1 MNYEQLKARIE
12 TLAASEKV
20 TKELLAALS
29 RDLLQFML
37 DTGDIRPINL
47 LLEDG
52 KLSPQNRKV
61 AILYFQKFCPFK
73 NLQTEKGEFQAFGE
87 IKKAKKEEK
96 FASVREFLADP
107 HNNIWTWANRHVEV
121 KSREFKIDRVTATVQ
136 KAIENGFSPTSILV
150 ATLKAGISVNDIMD
164 LVSKMADMAEQQEQE
179 EAKIEPNLA

>member
-12 TLAASEKV
+12 TLASNEKI
-20 TKELLAALS
+20 TKELLASLS
-29 RDLLQFML
+29 RDLLQFMV

-121 KSREFKIDRVTATVQ
+121 KPREFKLDRVTSIVK
-136 KAIENGFSPTSILV
+136 KAMEGGFEEEAVIEAV
-150 ATLKAGISVNDIMD
+150 LKGGISPASMLKLIEHAA
-164 LVSKMADMAEQQEQE
+164 KAEE
-179 EAKIEPNLA
+179 EKIEPNLA

>member
-121 KSREFKIDRVTATVQ
+121 KAREFKLDRVTNTIK
-136 KAIENGFSPTSILV
+136 KAIENGFDDAAVINAV
-150 ATLKAGISVNDIMD
+150 IEAGISPQAMLA
-164 LVSKMADMAEQQEQE
+164 LVKNAAEKQEQE